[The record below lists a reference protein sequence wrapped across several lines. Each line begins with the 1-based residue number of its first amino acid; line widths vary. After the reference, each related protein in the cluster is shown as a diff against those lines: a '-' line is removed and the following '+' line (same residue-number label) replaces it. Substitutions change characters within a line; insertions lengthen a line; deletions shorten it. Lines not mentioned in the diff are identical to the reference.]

1 MHRRHAATTTEVV
14 ADTPH
19 MLHCQIIQCKQV
31 LMSRGV
37 RPFAFLFAMPCL
49 VISSRSR
56 LLSAVIFAS
65 SSAGVS
71 LPLGW
76 AGGGCMRGAVFIRPP
91 RSAVQSLKVRDDLL
105 AASSDMSHVDS
116 RESHVTGKGAAADL
130 SLKNEDQLPCASL
143 NAS

>member
-1 MHRRHAATTTEVV
+1 
-14 ADTPH
+14 
-19 MLHCQIIQCKQV
+19 
-31 LMSRGV
+31 MSRGV
-37 RPFAFLFAMPCL
+37 RPVAFLLATACL
-49 VISSRSR
+49 VISSRSL

-65 SSAGVS
+65 SSEGVS

-76 AGGGCMRGAVFIRPP
+76 EGGCRKGEVCTRPP
-91 RSAVQSLKVRDDLL
+91 RSAVQLVKVRDNFF

-143 NAS
+143 NASYSI